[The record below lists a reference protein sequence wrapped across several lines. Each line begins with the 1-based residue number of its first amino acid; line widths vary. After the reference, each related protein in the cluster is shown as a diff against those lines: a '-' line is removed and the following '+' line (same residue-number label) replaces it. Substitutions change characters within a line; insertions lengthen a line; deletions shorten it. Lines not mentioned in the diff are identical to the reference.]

1 MCSLNVFHEA
11 LLEFMYEKEL
21 IDSKCEVCG
30 KEIGLLKPNE
40 KGYCYK
46 HNPKV
51 IEEAQFLDID
61 IEASNWVLDTF

>member
-30 KEIGLLKPNE
+30 KDIGLKDPSE
-40 KGYCYK
+40 KAYCYR